1 MGPEVAWL
9 RSGRSRRRRGS
20 KDELPRAE
28 TPKPGARPTAHANP
42 RPRAQQSARARRG
55 EGPGCWV
62 SIQST
67 GQQTCKEETA
77 SPGWGSAPGQT
88 LCPERVPAVPAA
100 RGQTLGHHDGPVLSS
115 SLRVTHQA
123 LPAPGNRQPSA
134 LFLTRSLPVHV
145 VLVSVEVFSVGPSP
159 SFPGPHPGITPCAL
173 SRNILSRVS
182 LCPPRKR
189 FSAF

>member
-77 SPGWGSAPGQT
+77 SPGWGSAPGADT
-88 LCPERVPAVPAA
+88 LPRGGAGRPGSARPDARAPRWARSVLQSQGYSPGPACPREPSAFCSFPDAFPPRA
-100 RGQTLGHHDGPVLSS
+100 RCPGLCRGVLSWPI
-115 SLRVTHQA
+115 TF
-123 LPAPGNRQPSA
+123 LPRSPPWHHT
-134 LFLTRSLPVHV
+134 LRSLKK
-145 VLVSVEVFSVGPSP
+145 
-159 SFPGPHPGITPCAL
+159 HPFAG
-173 SRNILSRVS
+173 
-182 LCPPRKR
+182 
-189 FSAF
+189 

>member
-77 SPGWGSAPGQT
+77 SPGWARPRGRHSAQRGCRPSRQ
-88 LCPERVPAVPAA
+88 RAA
-100 RGQTLGHHDGPVLSS
+100 RRSGTTMGPFCPPISGL
-115 SLRVTHQA
+115 
-123 LPAPGNRQPSA
+123 
-134 LFLTRSLPVHV
+134 LTRPCLP
-145 VLVSVEVFSVGPSP
+145 
-159 SFPGPHPGITPCAL
+159 PGT
-173 SRNILSRVS
+173 VS
-182 LCPPRKR
+182 LLL
-189 FSAF
+189 FS